1 MLSVW
6 IAGIGINTMSLIGLV
21 ILIGIVDNDAIVKVD
36 FINRMRREGMGVREA
51 ILAAGRVRLRPILM
65 TTVTTLLG
73 VAPMALGLGRGAE
86 LQQPL
91 AVVIF
96 GGLLSATLLTL
107 IVIPV
112 AYSLV
117 EDARAKL
124 GALLAGP
131 RSS

>member
-1 MLSVW
+1 MW

>member
-1 MLSVW
+1 
-6 IAGIGINTMSLIGLV
+6 
-21 ILIGIVDNDAIVKVD
+21 
-36 FINRMRREGMGVREA
+36 
-51 ILAAGRVRLRPILM
+51 
-65 TTVTTLLG
+65 
-73 VAPMALGLGRGAE
+73 
-86 LQQPL
+86 
-91 AVVIF
+91 VVIF